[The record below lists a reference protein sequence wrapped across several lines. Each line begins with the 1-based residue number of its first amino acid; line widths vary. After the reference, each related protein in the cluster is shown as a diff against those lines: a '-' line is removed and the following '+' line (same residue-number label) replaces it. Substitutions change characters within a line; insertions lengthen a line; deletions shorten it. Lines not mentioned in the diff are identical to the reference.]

1 MKTLSINLILFCLL
15 LPFSKVSAQS
25 EARNAVQEIL
35 GRMSKSAETNAMEKI
50 YLHMDKPYY
59 APGDTLWLKTYL
71 FDAGYLS
78 PAKKSGIVYIE
89 IANDQNQVVKRIMVS
104 IFMGLGIGNVPLAID
119 DFQQGSYTI
128 RAYSNWMRNFDEQ
141 YIFKKQFYI
150 GSPDTRNLLINSRM
164 VASPIGGKA
173 HAAIGLQLKT
183 IDLQPLAS
191 TDLQLKVIEGAK
203 VWYKDN
209 LKTSVNGS
217 VDFNFNIPE
226 KANTNQLTLSV
237 QPLRNDV
244 HTAEY
249 KIPILYNSDDLID
262 LQFLPESGSLIG
274 GIDSKVAF
282 KAITENGKGKAVSGK
297 IFNSKQE
304 NVASFLSNQ
313 LGIGNLNLHTQAGE
327 TYTAK
332 IKFHNGTY
340 SKPYPLPIVKPSGL
354 VLSITNGFNKDS
366 LEVTVNLSP
375 DLLSS
380 NKIYFLIGQSNG
392 IPNYGAVFK
401 MTKSTYSTKISK
413 SAFPT
418 GVSRLSLLNSTKQ
431 IVSERIVFI
440 DHQDCL
446 HVKLTANKEIYA
458 KRDSVGFDMMIT
470 DQSGAPVSGS
480 FSIAVTDD
488 AQVKS
493 DSLDRSL
500 KSDIFLTSNLQG
512 KVECPGY
519 YFPAIPTEKTWTDL
533 DNLLLV
539 QGWVNYDWDN
549 VFGTPKPI
557 QIPAEKNFS
566 VNGRILNF
574 FNKPVNNARVVLL
587 SKKPSFVRDTVTN
600 QEGKF
605 NFTRIYPIDTAVYL
619 IQSRNK
625 NGKSFNVGVEVNEFK
640 PPLLSPIKDRLIPWY
655 LNIDSAEMN
664 VVSQTIAYRNE
675 YEKVVKPNML
685 KEVKIRG
692 ARLIRDSKNL
702 NEEGGS
708 DFALNEQELQK
719 AGKAALGDLLWKNIK
734 GFSLG
739 YGKQRNL
746 YYIYSQRV
754 HLIIDG
760 VDIDFSKPEGGIEE
774 YKEYFQYFLDYYTAE
789 DIKGIEVMNSAKYV
803 GTYAQAFLNPT
814 AEIAYNS
821 FIEVTTYGGQ
831 GPYLKKTTGVF
842 LYKPM
847 VFSSNL
853 KFYSPKYTIKD
864 SAGVLD
870 IRSTIY
876 WAPNVVTDKNGKGT
890 FSFYT
895 ADKPG
900 TYTLQLEGA
909 NMSGGI
915 GSLEQKLRIR

>member
-1 MKTLSINLILFCLL
+1 MKTLSIGLL
-15 LPFSKVSAQS
+15 LFYFLLQISTVSAQS
-25 EARNAVQEIL
+25 EAREAVQEIL
-35 GRMSKSAETNAMEKI
+35 GRMNKSAETNAMEKI

-78 PAKKSGIVYIE
+78 PAKKSGIVYVE
-89 IANDQNQVVKRIMVS
+89 IADDRNQVVKRIMIS
-104 IFMGLGIGNVPLAID
+104 IFMGLGIGNIPLIRD
-119 DFQQGSYTI
+119 DFQQGAYTI
-128 RAYSNWMRNFDEQ
+128 RAYSNWMRNFDEH

-150 GSPDTRNLLINSRM
+150 GSPDAQDLLINSKIA
-164 VASPIGGKA
+164 ASPAVGKA
-173 HAAIGLQLKT
+173 RAVIDLQLKT

-191 TDLQLKVIEGAK
+191 TDLQLKVTEGTK

-217 VDFNFNIPE
+217 VDFNFSIPE
-226 KANTNQLTLSV
+226 KANANQLTLSV
-237 QPLRNDV
+237 QPLKNNA

-249 KIPILYNSDDLID
+249 RIPILYNGDDLVD

-282 KAITENGKGKAVSGK
+282 KAITENGKGKPVSGE

-304 NVASFLSNQ
+304 VVASFVSNQ
-313 LGIGNLNLHTQAGE
+313 LGIGKVNLHTQVGE
-327 TYTAK
+327 IYTAK
-332 IKFHNGTY
+332 IKFSNGTY
-340 SKPYPLPIVKPSGL
+340 SKSYPLPAVKPSGL
-354 VLSITNGFNKDS
+354 VLSVTNGFNKDS
-366 LEVTVNLSP
+366 LDVTVNLSP
-375 DLLSS
+375 DLLSI

-401 MTKSTYSTKISK
+401 MSKPQYTTKVSK
-413 SAFPT
+413 SVFPT
-418 GVSRLSLLNSTKQ
+418 GVSRLTLLNSTRQ
-431 IVSERIVFI
+431 VVSERIVFI
-440 DHQDCL
+440 DHNDYL
-446 HVKLTANKEIYA
+446 RVKLTPNKQSYT
-458 KRDSVGFDMMIT
+458 KRDSVGFDIVVT
-470 DQSGAPVSGS
+470 DKSGAPVSGS

-500 KSDIFLTSNLQG
+500 KSDIFLTSNLKS
-512 KVECPGY
+512 KVESPGY
-519 YFPAIPTEKTWTDL
+519 YFPAVTTEKVWTDL

-539 QGWVNYDWDN
+539 QGWVNYDWDSI
-549 VFGTPKPI
+549 FGTQKPM
-557 QIPAEKNFS
+557 QISAEKSFS
-566 VNGRILNF
+566 INGRVLNF
-574 FNKPVNNARVVLL
+574 FNKPVNNSKVILL

-605 NFTRIYPIDTAVYL
+605 NFTRIFPIDTAVYL

-625 NGKSFNVGVEVNEFK
+625 NGKSFNVGIEINEFK
-640 PPLLSPIKDRLIPWY
+640 PPLLNPIKDRIIPWY
-655 LNIDSAEMN
+655 LNIDSGQMN
-664 VVSQTIAYRNE
+664 MVSKTITYHNE
-675 YEKVVKPNML
+675 YEKVVNPNML
-685 KEVKIRG
+685 KEVKIKG
-692 ARLIRDSKNL
+692 IKFIRDSKNL
-702 NEEGGS
+702 NEDGGS

-719 AGKAALGDLLWKNIK
+719 AGKTTLGDLLWKNIK

-746 YYIYSQRV
+746 YFIYSQRV

-803 GTYAQAFLNPT
+803 SNYAQAFMNPM
-814 AEIAYNS
+814 AELAYNS

-847 VFSSNL
+847 VFSSNVQ
-853 KFYSPKYTIKD
+853 FYSPKYNMKNND
-864 SAGVLD
+864 GGFD

-876 WAPNVVTDKNGKGT
+876 WAPNIVTDKNGKGT

-900 TYTLQLEGA
+900 AYTLKLEGS

-915 GSLEQKLRIR
+915 GSMEQKLWVR